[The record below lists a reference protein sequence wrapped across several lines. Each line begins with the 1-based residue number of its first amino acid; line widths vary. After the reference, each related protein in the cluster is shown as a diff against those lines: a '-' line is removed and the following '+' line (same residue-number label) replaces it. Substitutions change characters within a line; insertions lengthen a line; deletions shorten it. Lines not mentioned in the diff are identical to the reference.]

1 MADQEA
7 GPSGATV
14 KISVL
19 ASGGILLDGREVSL
33 NELDEALQEAKLQ
46 GATVQYFRENAAGP
60 APPEAE
66 SVIRLVAGNRMRI
79 ALSTKPDFSDATVIK
94 PPAAAPPKVI
104 EFPGIET
111 LFAKVRKQAAGSHA
125 VSLLRPDQILFV
137 LPAPPPGSINE
148 QMVAAVRG
156 VVASEQP
163 RNIAAIASRGAL
175 AGDPSRPPPVPD
187 VARKVPF
194 FGLLMGL
201 AYVGHTVWLFEGV
214 PQMAT
219 AGCEDADVLIVD
231 SAAVGTLPPGW
242 EVDASLVMRNANIL
256 IFDRA
261 REKVGALR
269 TAGKIP
275 GRLEFPN

>member
-1 MADQEA
+1 
-7 GPSGATV
+7 
-14 KISVL
+14 
-19 ASGGILLDGREVSL
+19 
-33 NELDEALQEAKLQ
+33 
-46 GATVQYFRENAAGP
+46 
-60 APPEAE
+60 
-66 SVIRLVAGNRMRI
+66 
-79 ALSTKPDFSDATVIK
+79 
-94 PPAAAPPKVI
+94 
-104 EFPGIET
+104 
-111 LFAKVRKQAAGSHA
+111 
-125 VSLLRPDQILFV
+125 
-137 LPAPPPGSINE
+137 
-148 QMVAAVRG
+148 MVTAVRG
-156 VVASEQP
+156 VVSSEQP
-163 RNIAAIASRGAL
+163 RNIAAIANRGAL
-175 AGDPSRPPPVPD
+175 AGDPSKPPTVPD

-201 AYVGHTVWLFEGV
+201 AYVGHTVWLLEGV

-269 TAGKIP
+269 TAGEIP